1 METAPEAARSADD
14 VPMLKVAI
22 FGAGQLGNGVA
33 RLLRSGGRHE
43 VLGPFKRA
51 ERTRALTSGA
61 DVVVLATTT
70 RLRDV
75 AEDIEAAV
83 RAGSDVL
90 VSAEEC
96 AYPFVV
102 DESPARRLDQL
113 AMEKGVS
120 IAGCGLNPGLIFDA
134 LVLTLLGTGP
144 ADCLIE
150 VRRTVDISGFGS
162 EVLRRIGVGRSAPAF
177 AAAASQEEILGHAGF
192 PQSMSVVAAA
202 MGLTV
207 ERISKE
213 LCPVITR
220 SEIAL
225 PGRFPIRPGES
236 AGVDQTYT
244 AFVSGARWF
253 TCHFFGHV
261 DLASLGKTAAD
272 HITLRRGDAIVQ
284 SLQITPGIPAQRG
297 SQYMLANSIDRIVA
311 ARPGWRTVA
320 ELPPAFPRVGRHLPD
335 VSSDAQH
342 APRERP

>member
-1 METAPEAARSADD
+1 
-14 VPMLKVAI
+14 
-22 FGAGQLGNGVA
+22 
-33 RLLRSGGRHE
+33 
-43 VLGPFKRA
+43 
-51 ERTRALTSGA
+51 
-61 DVVVLATTT
+61 
-70 RLRDV
+70 
-75 AEDIEAAV
+75 
-83 RAGSDVL
+83 
-90 VSAEEC
+90 
-96 AYPFVV
+96 
-102 DESPARRLDQL
+102 
-113 AMEKGVS
+113 
-120 IAGCGLNPGLIFDA
+120 
-134 LVLTLLGTGP
+134 
-144 ADCLIE
+144 
-150 VRRTVDISGFGS
+150 
-162 EVLRRIGVGRSAPAF
+162 
-177 AAAASQEEILGHAGF
+177 
-192 PQSMSVVAAA
+192 MSVVAAA

-225 PGRFPIRPGES
+225 PGRFPIRAGES

-342 APRERP
+342 APRARP